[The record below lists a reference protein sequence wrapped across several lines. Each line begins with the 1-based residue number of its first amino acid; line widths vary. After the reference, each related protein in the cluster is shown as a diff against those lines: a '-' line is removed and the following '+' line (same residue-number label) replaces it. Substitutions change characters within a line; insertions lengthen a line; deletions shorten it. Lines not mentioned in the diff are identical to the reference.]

1 MPSIFTHDNFQLGGG
16 RADVVATRNT
26 INASV
31 GQWTGALT
39 YGLTDRLD
47 LSLAVPVINT
57 RLNVIS
63 AATILRVGTG
73 EAHEIHFFRDPDAT
87 NGIGDERTFQAGGSA
102 TGVGDLIVR
111 VKGSVLRRSAH
122 GLAVGLDLRMP
133 TGDERNLLGSG
144 AFGAKPFVAYSANF
158 NRISPHVNIGYQWN
172 GSSILAGDPAED
184 TKDDLP
190 DQLLY
195 AAGADVGVT
204 EKFSLTADLL
214 GRWAI
219 DSPRVTRRQF
229 TASGPAS
236 EITIDDIA
244 IEQRIVLGVERR
256 RRFQG
261 QSSRPPARRF
271 QPALHHRQQRPE
283 RSRHAAHRVRVRLL
297 AVALAV
303 LLLAMI
309 AAVPQHGGTAALR
322 QHRST
327 AALRHLGTVAEC
339 LPLEPRAPHGNYLI
353 PGTRG
358 DIVYRIAESRGEPAT
373 RALDA
378 YRQPGG
384 TRLPAVIVV
393 HGGNGAGSRVSF
405 VGQLLE
411 TLTAAGYQWVSIDY
425 TLDPGTSDDG
435 RRRSCRPR
443 SRSSSAMHASLAS
456 TPSGSRCS
464 VKILARIS

>member
-1 MPSIFTHDNFQLGGG
+1 MRRALLPVLLIGLAATPAAAQDTEPTTTLSMVFHDLYGPNGLVVSSNQVLPDGSTHSAHFNSAFQSNFTQFNIALASQLTSLPLPSPASGFTYRFDAATGTFVRSTQSFGPILTDRAETIGRGRFAFNYNFQYFSFDRLEGFDLSRVPSIFTHDNFQLGGG
-16 RADVVATRNT
+16 RADIVATRNT

-122 GLAVGLDLRMP
+122 GPAVGLDLRMP

-144 AFGAKPFVAYSANF
+144 AFGAKPFAAYSANF

-204 EKFSLTADLL
+204 EKFSLTADFL

-244 IEQRIVLGVERR
+244 IESES
-256 RRFQG
+256 FWA
-261 QSSRPPARRF
+261 SSAAVGF
-271 QPALHHRQQRPE
+271 KANLHG
-283 RSRHAAHRVRVRLL
+283 RLL
-297 AVALAV
+297 VDFN
-303 LLLAMI
+303 
-309 AAVPQHGGTAALR
+309 LR
-322 QHRST
+322 FTIGSNGLSDRVT
-327 AALRHLGTVAEC
+327 
-339 LPLEPRAPHGNYLI
+339 PLIGFEYG
-353 PGTRG
+353 
-358 DIVYRIAESRGEPAT
+358 
-373 RALDA
+373 
-378 YRQPGG
+378 
-384 TRLPAVIVV
+384 
-393 HGGNGAGSRVSF
+393 F
-405 VGQLLE
+405 
-411 TLTAAGYQWVSIDY
+411 
-425 TLDPGTSDDG
+425 
-435 RRRSCRPR
+435 
-443 SRSSSAMHASLAS
+443 
-456 TPSGSRCS
+456 
-464 VKILARIS
+464 